1 MQCPGSYS
9 DPMYQTL
16 LCVQLG
22 VDWELTTGFVNVIAT
37 GDIYKSSLE
46 HWWKKSCSG
55 EFRREEQKRDCRQGM
70 QIIFWINFAT
80 KQGQKLAKEVISREV
95 IWKWGK

>member
-1 MQCPGSYS
+1 MQCLGYYS

-37 GDIYKSSLE
+37 GDLYKSS
-46 HWWKKSCSG
+46 
-55 EFRREEQKRDCRQGM
+55 FRALVKEILLRWIYKRGAEEG
-70 QIIFWINFAT
+70 
-80 KQGQKLAKEVISREV
+80 L
-95 IWKWGK
+95 